1 MKRYAEMSGK
11 FSSCASRLWEVVRDL
26 GTKMERQHDKF
37 YNIIE
42 EKFDRVM
49 DRLDVNSKQITRI
62 LIIGATV
69 VVLATLVFS
78 ALNWYL

>member
-1 MKRYAEMSGK
+1 
-11 FSSCASRLWEVVRDL
+11 
-26 GTKMERQHDKF
+26 MERQHDKL